1 MGLGLQAIIPF
12 ISLYIALLLRLDLDP
27 NRVIMTTFWIWA
39 SVLTSLRLI
48 SLIQFRAHTGLWR
61 YVSVPDLMGIAKAST
76 VSTIVFTLLLWLIS
90 DFETI
95 PRSIPIIEW
104 GVHIFL
110 AGGLRIIVRIGRE
123 RLKASEQ
130 STQYKTRV
138 LIVGAGDAGAALCR
152 QVLSTPD
159 FLIEPVALIDDDI
172 AKTGQSLSGVPIVG
186 TSQNIP
192 TIVKSMQIDM
202 VVIAVPSATPEQRSQ
217 IVEYARE
224 AHVEFRILPATDEL
238 LKGNVSISKLRRVDV
253 SDLLGRPETQLHD
266 EALRATFTNKTVLI
280 TGAAGTIGS
289 ELARRVIP
297 FNPSKLILIDRAE
310 NQLVLLDYELRS
322 LITEN
327 VSWKVE
333 LITRIADVTNEDSI
347 RKITVAHNINIV
359 LHAAA
364 HKHVYLMEDAPA
376 EAVVNNVGGALNVA
390 RAARD
395 YGASTFIL
403 VSTDKA
409 VAPTSVMGATKR
421 LCELSITKLG
431 ESNTTQ
437 FSAVR
442 FGNVLGS
449 NGSVIPIFQQQIEA
463 GGPVTVTHPDAE
475 RYFMTAREAAGL
487 ILLAATIGDNRG
499 TYLLDMGA
507 PVNINSLAQ
516 TMIELSGMIP
526 NQDIAIKY
534 TGLKP
539 GEKLTESLSSDQEIL
554 GETLYPKIMRVKNST
569 TEDLNLE
576 KVDEFIHSAL
586 TMESVKVKQ
595 CIQKFVPDF
604 NITDG

>member
-1 MGLGLQAIIPF
+1 MQAIIPF
-12 ISLYIALLLRLDLDP
+12 ISLYVALLLRLDLDP

-172 AKTGQSLSGVPIVG
+172 AKTGQSLSGVPVVG

-297 FNPSKLILIDRAE
+297 FNPSKLVLIDRAE

-327 VSWKVE
+327 VSWNVE

-395 YGASTFIL
+395 YGASTFVL

-554 GETLYPKIMRVKNST
+554 GETLYPKIMRVKNSN

-576 KVDEFIHSAL
+576 KLDEFIHSVF

-595 CIQKFVPDF
+595 CIQNFVPDF
-604 NITDG
+604 NITDV